1 MQATCMRA
9 SSASGILHPSIRAS
23 GYANAAGQTIP
34 QAQAEKTEPEQAERL
49 EPHVLTPRFVSSAVV
64 GNTNTGVPMTLSR
77 RRIIQIAGGLS
88 LLWSARYS
96 ARAQAYPSRSIRWVV
111 PYPPG
116 GPADILARLVGQSL
130 SESVG
135 VPVVIENRPGA
146 SGNLGTEGVVR
157 APPDGYTL
165 LLVTAANA
173 VNVSL
178 FPSLNFSFVGDIAPV
193 VGLIHTPLVMEVNPT
208 FPAKTV
214 AEFIAFAKANPG
226 KLNMASSGVGTPQH
240 VSGELFKMMA
250 GVEMTHIPFHG
261 VAPAL
266 TALMGNQVQ
275 VMFDTTPSSMAYI
288 KAGNLRP
295 LAVTTNERA
304 SALPNVETI
313 SETLPGYEASGWYGV
328 GTQREVPAGIVGEL
342 NHRINGILREPKIK
356 DKLGDL
362 GAEVMGGSS
371 GEFKN
376 LIEAETD
383 KWRKVVQF
391 AGLKPE

>member
-1 MQATCMRA
+1 
-9 SSASGILHPSIRAS
+9 
-23 GYANAAGQTIP
+23 
-34 QAQAEKTEPEQAERL
+34 
-49 EPHVLTPRFVSSAVV
+49 
-64 GNTNTGVPMTLSR
+64 
-77 RRIIQIAGGLS
+77 
-88 LLWSARYS
+88 
-96 ARAQAYPSRSIRWVV
+96 
-111 PYPPG
+111 
-116 GPADILARLVGQSL
+116 
-130 SESVG
+130 VG
-135 VPVVIENRPGA
+135 VPVFVENRPGA
-146 SGNLGTEGVVR
+146 SGNLGTEDVVR
-157 APPDGYTL
+157 APPDGSTL

-178 FPSLNFSFVGDIAPV
+178 FPSLKFNFVRDIAPV
-193 VGLIHTPLVMEVNPT
+193 VGLIRTPLVMEVNPT

-250 GVEMTHIPFHG
+250 GVEMTHVPFRG

-275 VMFDTTPSSMAYI
+275 VMFDTTPGSIAYI

-295 LAVTTNERA
+295 LAVTTSERA
-304 SALPNVETI
+304 PALPNLPTI

-328 GTQREVPAGIVGEL
+328 GTQREVPVEIVGKL
-342 NHRINGILREPKIK
+342 NQQINRILSDPKIK
-356 DKLGDL
+356 GKLSEL
-362 GAEVMGGSS
+362 GAVVVGGSS
-371 GEFKN
+371 EEFKN
-376 LIEAETD
+376 LIAGETE

>member
-1 MQATCMRA
+1 MA
-9 SSASGILHPSIRAS
+9 
-23 GYANAAGQTIP
+23 
-34 QAQAEKTEPEQAERL
+34 
-49 EPHVLTPRFVSSAVV
+49 
-64 GNTNTGVPMTLSR
+64 LSR
-77 RRIIQIAGGLS
+77 RRIIQIAGGMS
-88 LLWSARYS
+88 FLWSARY
-96 ARAQAYPSRSIRWVV
+96 AATAQAYPSRPIHWVV

-116 GPADILARLVGQSL
+116 GPADILARLIGQPL

-135 VPVVIENRPGA
+135 VPVVVDNRAGA
-146 SGNLGTEGVVR
+146 SGNLGTEAVVH
-157 APPDGYTL
+157 ASPDGYTL

-178 FPSLNFSFVGDIAPV
+178 FPSLNFNFVRDIAPV
-193 VGLIHTPLVMEVNPT
+193 IGLIRTPLVMEVNPT

-226 KLNMASSGVGTPQH
+226 KLNMASSGLGTPQH

-250 GVEMTHIPFHG
+250 GVEMTHVPFRG

-275 VMFDTTPSSMAYI
+275 VMFDTTLGSIAHI
-288 KAGNLRP
+288 KAGDLRP

-304 SALPNVETI
+304 PALPNVPTI

-328 GTQREVPAGIVGEL
+328 GTQREVPVEIV
-342 NHRINGILREPKIK
+342 
-356 DKLGDL
+356 DKLNNQIRSILSESTIQDKLSGL
-362 GAEVMGGSS
+362 GAVAIGGSS
-371 GEFKN
+371 GEFRT
-376 LIEAETD
+376 LIETETE
-383 KWRKVVQF
+383 KWRRVVQF

>member
-1 MQATCMRA
+1 
-9 SSASGILHPSIRAS
+9 
-23 GYANAAGQTIP
+23 
-34 QAQAEKTEPEQAERL
+34 
-49 EPHVLTPRFVSSAVV
+49 
-64 GNTNTGVPMTLSR
+64 MTLSR
-77 RRIIQIAGGLS
+77 RRIIQITGGVS

-96 ARAQAYPSRSIRWVV
+96 ARAQAYPSRPIRWVV

-116 GPADILARLVGQSL
+116 GPADILARLVGQPL
-130 SESVG
+130 SERAG
-135 VPVVIENRPGA
+135 VPVVVENRPGA
-146 SGNLGTEGVVR
+146 SGNLGTEDVVR

-178 FPSLNFSFVGDIAPV
+178 FPSLNFNFVQDIAPV
-193 VGLIHTPLVMEVNPT
+193 IGLIRAPLVMEVNPT

-250 GVEMTHIPFHG
+250 GVEMTHVPFRG

-275 VMFDTTPSSMAYI
+275 VMFDTTPGSIAHI

-295 LAVTTNERA
+295 LEVRPANARWHCQMSDNQRDV
-304 SALPNVETI
+304 
-313 SETLPGYEASGWYGV
+313 PGYAASGWYGV
-328 GTQREVPAGIVGEL
+328 GTQREVPAGSL
-342 NHRINGILREPKIK
+342 AN
-356 DKLGDL
+356 
-362 GAEVMGGSS
+362 
-371 GEFKN
+371 
-376 LIEAETD
+376 
-383 KWRKVVQF
+383 
-391 AGLKPE
+391 

>member
-1 MQATCMRA
+1 MKLPRREFLYLAA
-9 SSASGILHPSIRAS
+9 S
-23 GYANAAGQTIP
+23 AA
-34 QAQAEKTEPEQAERL
+34 A
-49 EPHVLTPRFVSSAVV
+49 LTPVS
-64 GNTNTGVPMTLSR
+64 
-77 RRIIQIAGGLS
+77 RIAWGQS
-88 LLWSARYS
+88 
-96 ARAQAYPSRSIRWVV
+96 YPSRPIRWVV

-130 SESVG
+130 SERVG
-135 VPVVIENRPGA
+135 VPVTVENRPGA
-146 SGNLGTEGVVR
+146 SGNLGTEDVVR

-178 FPSLNFSFVGDIAPV
+178 FPSLNFNFFRDITPV
-193 VGLIHTPLVMEVNPT
+193 VGLIRTPLVMEVNPT

-275 VMFDTTPSSMAYI
+275 VMFDTTPGSIAHI
-288 KAGNLRP
+288 KAGTLRP
-295 LAVTTNERA
+295 LAVTTIERA
-304 SALPNVETI
+304 PALPDVQTI

-328 GTQREVPAGIVGEL
+328 GTQREVPEEIVGKL
-342 NHRINGILREPKIK
+342 NQQINAILSDSKIK

-362 GAEVMGGSS
+362 GATVIGGSS
-371 GEFKN
+371 GEFNN

-391 AGLKPE
+391 ANIKPE

>member
-1 MQATCMRA
+1 M
-9 SSASGILHPSIRAS
+9 
-23 GYANAAGQTIP
+23 
-34 QAQAEKTEPEQAERL
+34 E
-49 EPHVLTPRFVSSAVV
+49 
-64 GNTNTGVPMTLSR
+64 LSR
-77 RRIIQIAGGLS
+77 RRIIQIAGGMSFLS
-88 LLWSARYS
+88 SARYS
-96 ARAQAYPSRSIRWVV
+96 AWAQTYPSRPIRWVV

-116 GPADILARLVGQSL
+116 GPADILARLIGQPL

-135 VPVVIENRPGA
+135 VPVVVDNRAGA
-146 SGNLGTEGVVR
+146 SGNLGTEAVVR

-178 FPSLNFSFVGDIAPV
+178 FPSLNFNFVQDIAPV
-193 VGLIHTPLVMEVNPT
+193 VGLIRTPLVMEVNPT

-226 KLNMASSGVGTPQH
+226 KLNMASSGLGTPQH

-250 GVEMTHIPFHG
+250 GVEMTHVPFRG

-275 VMFDTTPSSMAYI
+275 VMFDTTPGSIAYI

-304 SALPNVETI
+304 PALPNVPTI

-328 GTQREVPAGIVGEL
+328 GTQREVPVEIVGKI
-342 NHRINGILREPKIK
+342 NHQIKASSASQKLKINL
-356 DKLGDL
+356 
-362 GAEVMGGSS
+362 A
-371 GEFKN
+371 
-376 LIEAETD
+376 T
-383 KWRKVVQF
+383 
-391 AGLKPE
+391 

>member
-1 MQATCMRA
+1 MDDIMKFPRRKF
-9 SSASGILHPSIRAS
+9 LHL
-23 GYANAAGQTIP
+23 AAGAAALPTVSQFAF
-34 QAQAEKTEPEQAERL
+34 AQ
-49 EPHVLTPRFVSSAVV
+49 S
-64 GNTNTGVPMTLSR
+64 
-77 RRIIQIAGGLS
+77 
-88 LLWSARYS
+88 
-96 ARAQAYPSRSIRWVV
+96 YPSRPIRWVV

-135 VPVVIENRPGA
+135 VPVVFENRPGA
-146 SGNLGTEGVVR
+146 SGNLGTEDVVR

-173 VNVSL
+173 VNLSL
-178 FPSLNFSFVGDIAPV
+178 FPSLNFNFVQDIAPV
-193 VGLIHTPLVMEVNPT
+193 VGLIRTPLVMEVNPT

-214 AEFIAFAKANPG
+214 GEFIAFAKANPG
-226 KLNMASSGVGTPQH
+226 TLNMASSGIGTPQH
-240 VSGELFKMMA
+240 VAGELFKMMA
-250 GVEMTHIPFHG
+250 GVKMTHVPFRG

-275 VMFDTTPSSMAYI
+275 VMFDTTPGSIAYI

-295 LAVTTNERA
+295 LAVTTSERA
-304 SALPNVETI
+304 SALPDVQTI
-313 SETLPGYEASGWYGV
+313 SDTLPGYEASGWYGV
-328 GTQREVPAGIVGEL
+328 GTQREVPAEVVGRL
-342 NHRINGILREPKIK
+342 NQQINVILSDPKIK

-362 GAEVMGGSS
+362 GAAVMGGSS
-371 GEFKN
+371 EKFKN
-376 LIEAETD
+376 LIGAETE

>member
-1 MQATCMRA
+1 M
-9 SSASGILHPSIRAS
+9 
-23 GYANAAGQTIP
+23 
-34 QAQAEKTEPEQAERL
+34 E
-49 EPHVLTPRFVSSAVV
+49 
-64 GNTNTGVPMTLSR
+64 LSR
-77 RRIIQIAGGLS
+77 RRIIQIAGGMSFLS
-88 LLWSARYS
+88 SARYS
-96 ARAQAYPSRSIRWVV
+96 AWAQTYPSRPIRWVV

-116 GPADILARLVGQSL
+116 GPADILARLIGQPL

-135 VPVVIENRPGA
+135 VPVVVDNRAGA
-146 SGNLGTEGVVR
+146 SGNLGTEAVVR

-178 FPSLNFSFVGDIAPV
+178 FPSLNFNFVQDIAPV
-193 VGLIHTPLVMEVNPT
+193 IGLIRTPLVMEVNPT

-214 AEFIAFAKANPG
+214 AEFIALAKANPG
-226 KLNMASSGVGTPQH
+226 KLNMASSGLGTPQH

-250 GVEMTHIPFHG
+250 GVEMTHVPFRG

-275 VMFDTTPSSMAYI
+275 VMFDTTPGSIAHI

-304 SALPNVETI
+304 PALPNVPTI

-328 GTQREVPAGIVGEL
+328 GTQREVPVEIVGKI
-342 NHRINGILREPKIK
+342 NHQIRSILSQPKIE
-356 DKLGDL
+356 DKLSGL
-362 GAEVMGGSS
+362 GAVVIGGSP

-376 LIEAETD
+376 MIEVETE